1 MWEQYK
7 KYFAKTQAVIAVVT
21 IGTFLYMDH
30 VVARSAVFFLM
41 MQVGAVMGAI
51 WGTRLKKK
59 VDKQTGFFV

>member
-21 IGTFLYMDH
+21 IVTFLYMDH

-41 MQVGAVMGAI
+41 MQVGAVMGAM

-59 VDKQTGFFV
+59 VDKQTGYFV